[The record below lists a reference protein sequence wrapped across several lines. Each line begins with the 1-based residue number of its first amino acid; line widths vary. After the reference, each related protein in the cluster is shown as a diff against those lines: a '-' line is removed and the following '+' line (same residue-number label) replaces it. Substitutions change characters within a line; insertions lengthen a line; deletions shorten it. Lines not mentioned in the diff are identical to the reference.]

1 MGACVLV
8 YKRRPSEERVVLSG
22 LGEGECRVVGAPRT
36 SLGACQS
43 EGVSRRKETVK
54 DKYIF
59 FSKAYL
65 FIYLFISII
74 LFLNNYFA

>member
-43 EGVSRRKETVK
+43 EGVSRRKEIVK
-54 DKYIF
+54 DKYFFFRRLIYLSIYSLVLF
-59 FSKAYL
+59 FS
-65 FIYLFISII
+65 
-74 LFLNNYFA
+74 